1 MTGAAVAVV
10 VLYGSELGTA
20 ELAADGVT
28 EVLAKV
34 GEVSAYSMAD
44 FDIADLDS
52 ATFYVLVCSTYGS
65 GEFPTE
71 AEPFFDALDLH
82 RPDLGGLRF
91 AVFGLGDSVYETTYN
106 RAGELAAE
114 KFSAL
119 GAIQHGEH
127 GRHDGSEA
135 VPAQDMARDW
145 ARRIAAHCVWVSAAG
160 QSISH

>member
-1 MTGAAVAVV
+1 MAVV

-20 ELAADGVT
+20 ELAADSVT

-34 GEVSAYSMAD
+34 SDVSVYSMAD
-44 FDIADLDS
+44 FDIADLDPE
-52 ATFYVLVCSTYGS
+52 TFCVLVCSTYGT

-82 RPDLGGLRF
+82 RPNLAGLRF

-114 KFSAL
+114 SSAHSAPSSTENM
-119 GAIQHGEH
+119 GAMMGQPRSRRRTWPVTGHG
-127 GRHDGSEA
+127 
-135 VPAQDMARDW
+135 V
-145 ARRIAAHCVWVSAAG
+145 
-160 QSISH
+160 